1 MLPKVFTYS
10 SFHDMNLRS
19 KHDMFSTSK
28 VISLSIVTTHNFF
41 VLHKKRKINT
51 LILILSIF
59 FTKSKSIFF
68 DTKILI
74 LINIRY
80 SGNRVALNFVYYTRY
95 VGK

>member
-51 LILILSIF
+51 LNI
-59 FTKSKSIFF
+59 
-68 DTKILI
+68 DT
-74 LINIRY
+74 INIFY
-80 SGNRVALNFVYYTRY
+80 KIKINIF
-95 VGK
+95 